1 MYFDL
6 WKKWS
11 TLSSKKYL
19 LSACYMSCPLQ
30 GACSLSEPIPQYT
43 ETETRGP
50 VFELFSDKIFCF
62 HPVLM
67 WDTLDGFLLKFP
79 TGSNTFGFPFNLFG
93 IFAFLLPGTPPP
105 PVLFSA
111 VKGAGMRVLGPWRN
125 QAVSYASLTPFKSL
139 QLVSVERLYSSCL
152 MVTFPYT
159 ISQSFAFLYDL
170 IMFSP
175 PSSHS

>member
-1 MYFDL
+1 
-6 WKKWS
+6 
-11 TLSSKKYL
+11 
-19 LSACYMSCPLQ
+19 MSCPLQ
-30 GACSLSEPIPQYT
+30 RACSLSEPIPQYT

-67 WDTLDGFLLKFP
+67 WDTLDGLLLKFP

-139 QLVSVERLYSSCL
+139 QLVSVERMYSSCL
-152 MVTFPYT
+152 MVLSLTLLARVLPSCM
-159 ISQSFAFLYDL
+159 IWLCSVLQAQILNICRSFFR
-170 IMFSP
+170 I
-175 PSSHS
+175 

>member
-1 MYFDL
+1 
-6 WKKWS
+6 
-11 TLSSKKYL
+11 
-19 LSACYMSCPLQ
+19 MSCPLQ

-139 QLVSVERLYSSCL
+139 QLVSVERMYSSCL
-152 MVTFPYT
+152 MVLSLTLLARVLPSCM
-159 ISQSFAFLYDL
+159 IWLCSVLQAQILNICRSFFR
-170 IMFSP
+170 I
-175 PSSHS
+175 